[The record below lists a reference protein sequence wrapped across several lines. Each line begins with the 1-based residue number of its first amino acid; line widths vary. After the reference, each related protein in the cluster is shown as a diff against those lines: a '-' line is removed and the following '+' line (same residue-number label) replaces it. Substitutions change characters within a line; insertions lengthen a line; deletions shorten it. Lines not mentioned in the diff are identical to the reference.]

1 MRFSNLIR
9 RNLSHYWRT
18 NLAVLLGVA
27 VTVAVLT
34 GALLVGDSVR
44 VSLRDLVLLRLGATT
59 HVITNENF
67 FRADLAR
74 DLQASDSFKDPFTS
88 AAPIIVLEGSLE
100 HEKSGRLAS
109 AVQVYGVDERF
120 WQFQGITRASD
131 LAPTNRDAL
140 LSPALAREF
149 AAAPGDALLL
159 RVQRPSDIP
168 VESLHGRKDQ
178 LGRTIRL
185 TTKATLP
192 PEQLGEFS
200 LRPQQAE
207 VRAVFVPLNRLQR
220 DLAQEGQVNTLL
232 VTENAQPRQDRA
244 ANHSADRE
252 LESALKQ
259 AASLDDAGLR
269 IAIIPRVEATVSR
282 SVNSFSA
289 DVIAFE
295 TSRIERPATV
305 SLESRHI
312 LIPGAAAD
320 TAAKVAAS
328 LGWQDERLFS
338 YLANT
343 IRVGNREIPYSLVTA
358 ANDAFFEPFTAS
370 RQRDGGDAARKRGFG
385 VRRLDAAL
393 FTQSANTPIT
403 PAFFQNKAGASSRT
417 PQGAHPPIW
426 LNDWAARDLAA
437 KPGDTVT
444 LEYFV
449 WQEGGGLRTESAQFE
464 LRGTIPI
471 APLAADQN
479 LAPAFPGIGNTE
491 SVSDWDP
498 SFPVD
503 LSRIR
508 PRDEDYWDKYR
519 TTPKALLRLED
530 GQRLWRSRY
539 GQLTAMR
546 FLPPPGTDLAAAA
559 QDFRARLREAL
570 DPSQVGF
577 VIVAARV
584 QGLDASRGAVNFGE
598 YFVYFSFFIVVS
610 AALLAGLFFRLG
622 VEQRLREIGLLRAVG
637 FPERRIARLF
647 LAEGAALAVLGSALG
662 LAGAIAYGAL
672 LVYGLRTWWVGS
684 VGTTLLRLHISTLTL
699 VAGAAGGVLIALVV
713 IALTLRGLR
722 KATPVNLLAGARQF
736 TGTGD
741 AAPRRTSRALT
752 LGILCAILGLALL
765 AAAAA
770 GYIAQAGGFFG
781 AGFLLLTALLF
792 FNWAWLAGKRK
803 YRLAGAG
810 AAGKQ
815 VKSKKAKGKRRTFR
829 EDFPFALLNARGK
842 RRTLREDF
850 PFSFFLVPFALV
862 NARWRPGRSLLCIAL
877 IASATFLIVAVD
889 SFRRGDIDPLDPRSG
904 AGGYPLLAESL
915 LPIPYD
921 LATPQGRDAAGLDA
935 SQLQAAAP
943 SGELQFV
950 SFRLRPGDDASCLN
964 LYQPQNPRILGASPQ
979 FISAARFS
987 FQSSLAGTPDE
998 ERNPWQLLDAR
1009 FDDGAIPAIAD
1020 ANSLTYVLHRKLGE
1034 DFVFDHVR
1042 DPRTNQPLRLRMVAA
1057 LSDSIFQSEII
1068 ISEDNFQRLFA
1079 REPSAAGYRVFL
1091 IQPHIAAGSGREST
1105 RATQRRRQS
1114 SLDFGSTVTTLEDAL
1129 SDYGFDVV
1137 ATADR
1142 LAAFHRV
1149 ENTYLSTFQ
1158 ALGGL
1163 GLLLGTF
1170 GLAAV
1175 LLRNVLERRRELAL
1189 LRAVGYRRRDLVLLI
1204 AAENTLL
1211 LALGLASG
1219 VLTALL
1225 AIAPAL
1231 AERGT
1236 LPGVSFALLI
1246 GVLFAGLIASIVAVA
1261 AAVRAPLLSI
1271 LRSE

>member
-1 MRFSNLIR
+1 MRFSTLLR
-9 RNLSHYWRT
+9 RNLAHYWRT
-18 NLAVLLGVA
+18 NVAVLLGVA

-44 VSLRDLVLLRLGATT
+44 ASLRDLVLLRLGATT

-67 FRADLAR
+67 FRAELAR
-74 DLQASDSFKDPFTS
+74 DLAASDSFSPTFTS
-88 AAPIIVLEGSLE
+88 AAPIIVLEGGLE
-100 HEKSGRLAS
+100 HEKSSRLAS

-120 WQFQGITRASD
+120 WQFHGIEGASG

-149 AAAPGDALLL
+149 SAAPGDALLL

-185 TTKATLP
+185 TAKATLP
-192 PEQLGEFS
+192 PAQLGEFS
-200 LRPQQAE
+200 LRPQQGE
-207 VRAVFVPLNRLQR
+207 VRAIFVPLNRLQR

-232 VTENAQPRQDRA
+232 VAENAQPRSARE
-244 ANHSADRE
+244 ANDSADPE
-252 LESALKQ
+252 LERALKP

-269 IAIIPRVEATVSR
+269 ITPLPRL
-282 SVNSFSA
+282 N
-289 DVIAFE
+289 
-295 TSRIERPATV
+295 TV

-312 LIPGAAAD
+312 LIPDAAAD

-328 LGWQDERLFS
+328 LGWQVERLFT

-343 IRVGNREIPYSLVTA
+343 IRIGNREIPYSLVTA
-358 ANDAFFEPFTAS
+358 ASDFTLERFAANEG
-370 RQRDGGDAARKRGFG
+370 RITPDAARKRSFG
-385 VRRLDAAL
+385 VRRLAAAL
-393 FTQSANTPIT
+393 FTETASKPIT
-403 PAFFQNKAGASSRT
+403 PAFFLNKAGASSRT
-417 PQGAHPPIW
+417 PQRAHPPIW
-426 LNDWAARDLAA
+426 LNDWAVRDLAA
-437 KPGDTVT
+437 KPGDIVT

-449 WQEGGGLRTESAQFE
+449 WQEGGGLRSERAEFE
-464 LRGTIPI
+464 FRGVIPLWRI
-471 APLAADQN
+471 AADQN
-479 LAPAFPGIGNTE
+479 LAPHFPGIADTQ

-503 LSRIR
+503 LTRIR

-519 TTPKALLRLED
+519 STPKAFLRLED

-546 FLPPPGTDLAAAA
+546 FLPPPGADLTATA
-559 QDFRARLREAL
+559 QDFRARLRDAL
-570 DPSQVGF
+570 QPSQVGF
-577 VIVAARV
+577 VTIAARA

-622 VEQRLREIGLLRAVG
+622 VEQRLREIGLLRAIG

-647 LAEGAALAVLGSALG
+647 LAEGAALAALGSALG

-699 VAGAAGGVLIALVV
+699 VAGAAGGVLIALIV

-736 TGTGD
+736 TATGD
-741 AAPRRTSRALT
+741 AAPRPDASGPRRTSRAFA

-765 AAAAA
+765 TAAAA
-770 GYIAQAGGFFG
+770 GRIAQAGGFFG

-792 FNWAWLAGKRK
+792 FNWAWLAGDRK
-803 YRLAGAG
+803 HRLAGAG
-810 AAGKQ
+810 AAAKQ
-815 VKSKKAKGKRRTFR
+815 VKSKKAKGKRRTFW
-829 EDFPFALLNARGK
+829 EDFPFA
-842 RRTLREDF
+842 
-850 PFSFFLVPFALV
+850 FFLFTFALV

-921 LATPQGRDAAGLDA
+921 LATPQGREAAGLDA

-943 SGELQFV
+943 SGDLQFV

-964 LYQPQNPRILGASPQ
+964 LYQPQNPRILGASPE
-979 FISAARFS
+979 FVSAARFS
-987 FQSSLAGTPDE
+987 FQSSLAGTPE
-998 ERNPWQLLDAR
+998 EEQNPWQHLDAR

-1034 DFVFDHVR
+1034 DFVLDHVR

-1057 LSDSIFQSEII
+1057 LSDSIFQSELI
-1068 ISEDNFQRLFA
+1068 ISEDQFQRLFA

-1091 IQPHIAAGSGREST
+1091 IQPHVAAGSVGT
-1105 RATQRRRQS
+1105 GHFS
-1114 SLDFGSTVTTLEDAL
+1114 SDLDSTVTPLEDAL
-1129 SDYGFDVV
+1129 SNYGFDVV
-1137 ATADR
+1137 STTDR

-1189 LRAVGYRRRDLVLLI
+1189 LRAVGYRRRDLVWMI

-1236 LPGVSFALLI
+1236 LPGISFALLI
-1246 GVLFAGLIASIVAVA
+1246 GVLLIGLIASIVAVA